1 MSIRWLKTC
10 SNSSKSRFLE
20 NIETFFI
27 ENNDISEISSTF
39 AYQKNMNMKTI
50 RKKILTLAMILASVN
65 ASGRQAHFM
74 MSAFGQG
81 VNANYTCNVTAKF
94 ENGKFMHYTG
104 CTIFPHTK
112 TPNAKVRVSIDA
124 EEIPRFVDFLTK
136 VRDKYA
142 EWDSIAHAGKVTS
155 FTKRMPVELK
165 SQGGIWSIY
174 YVDNKPP
181 RSTFDMNKKWEYLIP
196 FFSVDQ
202 NGNSRVEWSTSKLEY
217 SARGGQFGLG
227 NTVEIERCGG
237 GEFAFTSVKEIQSLI
252 DCFDVGLLAD
262 DCRENKS
269 MLFQ

>member
-1 MSIRWLKTC
+1 
-10 SNSSKSRFLE
+10 
-20 NIETFFI
+20 
-27 ENNDISEISSTF
+27 
-39 AYQKNMNMKTI
+39 MKTI

-142 EWDSIAHAGKVTS
+142 EWDSIAKANHVTGYS
-155 FTKRMPVELK
+155 KKMPVELK
-165 SQGGIWSIY
+165 SKGGIWSIF
-174 YVDNKPP
+174 YVGNRPP
-181 RSTFDMNKKWEYLIP
+181 RSTFDMNKQWEFLIP
-196 FFSVDQ
+196 YFSVDAT
-202 NGNSRVEWSTSKLEY
+202 GKSRVAWSTSKLEY
-217 SARGGQFGLG
+217 TVKGGNMAIG
-227 NTVEIERCGG
+227 TSVEVERCSG
-237 GEFAFTSVKEIQSLI
+237 GEFVFTSVREIQSLI
-252 DCFDVGLLAD
+252 DCFDVGRLK
-262 DCRENKS
+262 EQSKS
-269 MLFQ
+269 IDSLFQ

>member
-1 MSIRWLKTC
+1 
-10 SNSSKSRFLE
+10 
-20 NIETFFI
+20 
-27 ENNDISEISSTF
+27 
-39 AYQKNMNMKTI
+39 MKTI

-124 EEIPRFVDFLTK
+124 EEIPRFVDFLT
-136 VRDKYA
+136 
-142 EWDSIAHAGKVTS
+142 KVTS

>member
-1 MSIRWLKTC
+1 
-10 SNSSKSRFLE
+10 
-20 NIETFFI
+20 
-27 ENNDISEISSTF
+27 
-39 AYQKNMNMKTI
+39 MKTI

-181 RSTFDMNKKWEYLIP
+181 RSTFD
-196 FFSVDQ
+196 
-202 NGNSRVEWSTSKLEY
+202 RVEWSTSKLEY

>member
-1 MSIRWLKTC
+1 
-10 SNSSKSRFLE
+10 
-20 NIETFFI
+20 
-27 ENNDISEISSTF
+27 
-39 AYQKNMNMKTI
+39 MKTI

-65 ASGRQAHFM
+65 VSGRQAHFM

-202 NGNSRVEWSTSKLEY
+202 
-217 SARGGQFGLG
+217 
-227 NTVEIERCGG
+227 IERCGG